1 MYMRARLPMLIMTT
15 GLALLGDTNLRK
27 ECPAQGMAFKM
38 IVRKGDNV
46 RKGWPAQGDDLRK
59 ARDAHSY

>member
-27 ECPAQGMAFKM
+27 DLCVSRCQETGVFLDMAGICSTCKQC
-38 IVRKGDNV
+38 
-46 RKGWPAQGDDLRK
+46 A
-59 ARDAHSY
+59 